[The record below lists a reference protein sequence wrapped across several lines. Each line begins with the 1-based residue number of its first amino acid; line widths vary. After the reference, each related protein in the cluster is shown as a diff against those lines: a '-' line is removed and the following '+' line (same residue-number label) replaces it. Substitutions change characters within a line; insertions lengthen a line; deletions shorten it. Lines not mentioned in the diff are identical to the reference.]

1 MLYLG
6 KRRSDHWEAVV
17 FAPPRE
23 VFAIAE
29 QVLGLPPFSFRVV
42 DDRTAEAVQDIANG
56 MFGQWSKVRYPRHRI
71 RIECDNGDAGTRV
84 TVTTVGDRR
93 ATMRATNLI
102 RILSQGQVDAHTV
115 YRYRAIPPGNCT
127 IVQSWAGTGY
137 PIYLEPAHEARRG
150 RAVRPSSPL
159 VALQQHGRWVKVRA
173 GAGEDAEEGWIEA
186 DQLVPDQVPARMGR
200 ALG

>member
-1 MLYLG
+1 M
-6 KRRSDHWEAVV
+6 

-23 VFAIAE
+23 VFASAE

-42 DDRTAEAVQDIANG
+42 DERTAEVVQDIANG
-56 MFGQWSKVRYPRHRI
+56 LFGQWSRVKHPRNRI
-71 RIECDNGDAGTRV
+71 RIECDNTDAGTRV
-84 TVTTVGDRR
+84 TVTAVGDRS

-102 RILSQGQVDAHTV
+102 RILGKGETDPHTV

-137 PIYLEPAHEARRG
+137 PIYLAPDHTARRG
-150 RAVRPSSPL
+150 RSVRPASPL

-173 GAGEDAEEGWIEA
+173 GAGDEAEEGWIEA
-186 DQLVPDQVPARMGR
+186 DQLVPDLVPARAAVAAG
-200 ALG
+200 